1 VGGLVNIDVTPEM
14 ALRLAMAFASTLP
27 KRSVLVASRGVTGS
41 ARVIKRAMVAGANA
55 TGVDVHDL
63 ELVPVPVARF
73 YARSARATAGLYVRT
88 TPQDPASVDMLFFD
102 GRGVDI
108 DAAAQR
114 KVERNFYRDDL
125 RRVLAHE
132 IGELTFPARGREY
145 YVREMLNLVDTQG
158 IRATRPKLVVDY
170 AFGPTSLTG
179 PAVLGRLGVDLL
191 AANATLDE
199 ERVLISDEQVREHL
213 DQLERLVG
221 SSGAQLGVLFD
232 AAGERVR
239 LVDETGRVLSL
250 GQALLAYVG
259 LVARSTPFP
268 RIAVPV
274 STSRHA
280 EELVTRH
287 GGEIVWTPISA
298 PALMSA
304 AEEHGVVFAG
314 AEGGGYIFPE
324 FLAAYD
330 GVMSVVK
337 LLELLARNR
346 TTLAAV
352 VDEIP
357 PVHVVRRDVP
367 LPWEAKGSVMRR
379 LLERT
384 GEEAITID
392 GVKTYR
398 GEDWTLVVPHPQEPV
413 IRVWAESATPEAA
426 DALAEELAALVEELK
441 G

>member
-1 VGGLVNIDVTPEM
+1 
-14 ALRLAMAFASTLP
+14 
-27 KRSVLVASRGVTGS
+27 
-41 ARVIKRAMVAGANA
+41 
-55 TGVDVHDL
+55 
-63 ELVPVPVARF
+63 
-73 YARSARATAGLYVRT
+73 
-88 TPQDPASVDMLFFD
+88 MLFFD

-114 KVERNFYRDDL
+114 KIERNFYRDDL

-145 YVREMLNLVDTQG
+145 YVREMLNLVDTAS
-158 IRATRPKLVVDY
+158 IRAGRPKLVVDY

-179 PAVLGRLGVDLL
+179 PPVLGRLGVDLL
-191 AANATLDE
+191 AANAALDE
-199 ERVLISDEQVREHL
+199 ERVLVSDEQVEEHTR
-213 DQLERLVG
+213 QLERLVR

-232 AAGERVR
+232 ATGERIR
-239 LVDETGRVLSL
+239 LVDESGRVLSL

-259 LVARSTPFP
+259 LVARSTPYP

-274 STSRHA
+274 ATSRHA
-280 EELVTRH
+280 EELVKRH

-298 PALMSA
+298 PALMA
-304 AEEHGVVFAG
+304 AADEQGVVFAG

-324 FLAAYD
+324 FLASYD

-346 TTLAAV
+346 TTLGAV
-352 VDEIP
+352 MDEVP
-357 PVHVVRRDVP
+357 EVNVVRKDVAM
-367 LPWEAKGSVMRR
+367 PWEAKGTVMRR

-384 GEEAITID
+384 GDDA
-392 GVKTYR
+392 KTYR
-398 GEDWTLVVPHPQEPV
+398 GEDWALVVPHPQDPV
-413 IRVWAESATPEAA
+413 VRVWAESSTREGAEA
-426 DALAEELAALVEELK
+426 LVEEFAALVEELK